1 MAKTAPN
8 ETGESRGI
16 EKNPF
21 SIWSKL
27 ETDKKHPMETTPQEK
42 ERIRKRW
49 FYGTFAVVLIVMLE
63 FFDSGRSLFEGAY
76 YERTYNPFAILLRG
90 LTTRPAITILML
102 AAAYLIARYVTVRH
116 MAGINAPQII
126 VDAHGDKV
134 VMNSSIGRK
143 GILTEGE
150 ERRIFE
156 LTDLDNPTGIPIA
169 INKTSGK
176 LINKQPGVRTD
187 IKWHLANDN
196 MLVVGPSGA
205 GKTSGLLISAHV
217 QHALMGHACL
227 IFDPKGELYPITEP
241 IDIGLGRKTWLLN
254 FKDGELGNS
263 DGVDIL
269 KQIREAEES
278 VAIELADSFANTIL
292 ENGDKEYWN
301 NTIKNLFKLLL
312 LFVTHCRS
320 FVPVDVELSS
330 DERDGADNY
339 DDRRTWREFI
349 NMVTTDSD
357 ELRAILEAAM
367 EDPHDKAL
375 IGRYFTTWVEDKNYK
390 QIRSSLANALDV
402 LMSPAVVDI
411 LSSDEI
417 DIAALSRGDATI
429 YISCSGRK
437 ETYIQALTLF
447 VNMVLDIN
455 MTIAEKRGGSL
466 ENMLFVMLEEFSN
479 LGRLDNLHKI
489 LSQNRSYNMSFLI
502 SIQTMNQ
509 LDKYNTENEPAG
521 RQVIESSCALQ
532 LCVGSNE
539 GVGSD
544 IKGDTATYFAAR
556 AGYKAMVKERV
567 GENRF
572 KPIPEEVQAPF
583 QWDQRKMTSVEK
595 EQVFPPDA
603 IQAIDP
609 TQIFISPGPHN
620 CVMERK
626 YQWSMHPLY
635 GAYAVDR
642 KTGGEVKFLTSGHVP
657 VRKGGKKNDLI
668 SYRIDIRKK
677 RKVTPKVI
685 PLDDDRDEDDFLS
698 L

>member
-1 MAKTAPN
+1 MSDLNTNSENKRNA
-8 ETGESRGI
+8 
-16 EKNPF
+16 F
-21 SIWSKL
+21 SIWAKL
-27 ETDKKHPMETTPQEK
+27 DERRAHPKQVSASEKKK
-42 ERIRKRW
+42 IRKRW
-49 FYGTFAVVLIVMLE
+49 FIGSFAITLFIALQ
-63 FFDSGRSLFEGAY
+63 FYDSGRSLFTGAY
-76 YERTYNPFAILLRG
+76 YERTYNPIAIFIRG
-90 LTTRPAITILML
+90 LTSNPLTIL
-102 AAAYLIARYVTVRH
+102 LILGVSYIIAHIITNMH
-116 MAGINAPQII
+116 MSTIETQKVVI
-126 VDAHGDKV
+126 DEMGDKV
-134 VMNSSIGRK
+134 VLNSSIGRR
-143 GILTEGE
+143 GVLTLE
-150 ERRIFE
+150 EEKKIFE
-156 LTDLDNPTGIPIA
+156 LTDLDDPKGVPIA
-169 INKTSGK
+169 INKTSGQ
-176 LINKQPGVRTD
+176 LINKLPGVRTD

-205 GKTSGLLISAHV
+205 GKTSGLLLGAYV
-217 QHALMGHACL
+217 QHALMEHGGL
-227 IFDPKGELYPITEP
+227 IFDPKGELYQTTEP

-292 ENGDKEYWN
+292 ENGDEEYWT
-301 NTIKNLFKLLL
+301 NTNKNLFKLCLL
-312 LFVTHCRS
+312 YVTHCEE
-320 FVPVDVELSS
+320 FVPVDVSLSS
-330 DERDGADNY
+330 SEDADDNY
-339 DDRRTWREFI
+339 SDKRTWREFI
-349 NMVTTDSD
+349 NIISTDSD
-357 ELRAILEAAM
+357 ELRAIFEAAC
-367 EDPHDKAL
+367 ENPHDKQL
-375 IGRYFTTWVEDKNYK
+375 IGRYFTTWSEDKNYK

-417 DIAALSRGDATI
+417 DISALSKGNATV

-455 MTIAEKRGGSL
+455 MTIAERRGGSL
-466 ENMLFVMLEEFSN
+466 KHMLFVMLEEFSN

-509 LDKYNTENEPAG
+509 LDKYNTKAEPAG

-532 LCVGSNE
+532 LCVGANE

-544 IKGDTATYFAAR
+544 IKGDTATYFSAR
-556 AGYKAMVKERV
+556 SGYKAMVKERV

-572 KPIPEEVQAPF
+572 KPVPESFQEPF
-583 QWDQRKMTSVEK
+583 QWDQRKMMSVEK
-595 EQVFPPDA
+595 ENVFPPDA

-620 CVMERK
+620 CVMEQK

-635 GAYAVDR
+635 GAYAIDR
-642 KTGGEVKFLTSGHVP
+642 ETGQVVKFLTSQHVP
-657 VRKGGKKNDLI
+657 IRKGGKENTLDN
-668 SYRIDIRKK
+668 YRIDISKK
-677 RKVTPKVI
+677 RKPTPKI
-685 PLDDDRDEDDFLS
+685 IRDNDDRTEDDFLS